1 MQRRWHKKNAFF
13 SDSSFKRW
21 LTKKPKPHESLF
33 SNHKLLQMSK
43 KYKMLSKYC
52 RPHQSAHIIC
62 LILSKLSFMSRTNGK
77 DFKSWGL
84 EEGINALRSRL
95 VLNSGWNP
103 QKWGKEENPGLAA
116 LPISTSN
123 FEETIFFPLLL
134 LSNLSSAWFDSLLG
148 ICQQLIGILRLGV
161 QVED

>member
-1 MQRRWHKKNAFF
+1 MR
-13 SDSSFKRW
+13 SSVTLRSKGDKLNSQNITRACSQTISSCKWAKR
-21 LTKKPKPHESLF
+21 
-33 SNHKLLQMSK
+33 
-43 KYKMLSKYC
+43 YKMLSKCC
-52 RPHQSAHIIC
+52 RPHQSAHIMPN
-62 LILSKLSFMSRTNGK
+62 LIKLSFMSRTNGK

-123 FEETIFFPLLL
+123 FEETIFFLFLLYPIW
-134 LSNLSSAWFDSLLG
+134 A
-148 ICQQLIGILRLGV
+148 RLGLIV
-161 QVED
+161 CWGSANSWLVF

>member
-1 MQRRWHKKNAFF
+1 MR
-13 SDSSFKRW
+13 SSVTHRSKGDKLKSQN
-21 LTKKPKPHESLF
+21 LTRACSQTISSCKWA
-33 SNHKLLQMSK
+33 K
-43 KYKMLSKYC
+43 KYKMLPKYC
-52 RPHQSAHIIC
+52 RPYQSAHIIC

-84 EEGINALRSRL
+84 DEGINALRSRL

-123 FEETIFFPLLL
+123 FEERLFFLFLLYPIWARHGL
-134 LSNLSSAWFDSLLG
+134 IVCWGSANSWLVF
-148 ICQQLIGILRLGV
+148 
-161 QVED
+161 

>member
-33 SNHKLLQMSK
+33 SNYKLLQMSK
-43 KYKMLSKYC
+43 KNTKYYPSIVVHTNL
-52 RPHQSAHIIC
+52 RISC

-84 EEGINALRSRL
+84 DEGINALRSRL

-123 FEETIFFPLLL
+123 FEETIFFLFLLYPIW
-134 LSNLSSAWFDSLLG
+134 A
-148 ICQQLIGILRLGV
+148 RLGLIV
-161 QVED
+161 CWGSANSWLVF